1 MFELLDF
8 LDDLEDVKAG
18 LYPFQTIGVEV
29 LRHHLSRVEVI
40 SAFVPTTAAQ
50 PL

>member
-1 MFELLDF
+1 MLEFLDF

-18 LYPFQTIGVEV
+18 FDPFQAIGIEI
-29 LRHHLSRVEVI
+29 LRHQLGRVEI
-40 SAFVPTTAAQ
+40 ITAFAPSTTAQ

>member
-18 LYPFQTIGVEV
+18 LYPFQAIGIEI
-29 LRHHLSRVEVI
+29 LSHNLSRVEI
-40 SAFVPTTAAQ
+40 ITAFAASTAAQ